1 MFSKDIGM
9 EFGIKKCGM
18 LVLKRGKVDKETS
31 FSINLPDGKILKTIE
46 EEGYRYLGVLE
57 YDKVKEKEMKDQ
69 FVTEYRRRT
78 RIILKSKLNGKNK
91 IKAMN
96 SWAVAVLRYGAGIS
110 NWKNDGFIRTKRY
123 N

>member
-1 MFSKDIGM
+1 M
-9 EFGIKKCGM
+9 
-18 LVLKRGKVDKETS
+18 KRGKVDKETS

-96 SWAVAVLRYGAGIS
+96 SWAVAVLRYGAGII
-110 NWKNDGFIRTKRY
+110 NWKNDELSHFRQIHLRRRRTIQLPFQSLK
-123 N
+123 